1 MRAVTAGPRVEP
13 EPQATAGLN
22 VPSQEGD
29 GPFMPFPTQGKPP
42 SNFLF
47 ESENF
52 LPSSSPRLYDL
63 RINKEVGDVGKTV
76 QNQQEQ
82 EGPMKLEGRALPLSH
97 LIGIY

>member
-1 MRAVTAGPRVEP
+1 MT
-13 EPQATAGLN
+13 
-22 VPSQEGD
+22 D
-29 GPFMPFPTQGKPP
+29 
-42 SNFLF
+42 SNSIHLTT
-47 ESENF
+47 NI